1 VVDFVGCGLDPPNK
15 LGLEPIEL
23 VGIFALVGIACVL
36 LLRVFVRSGAP
47 VEPPVVTLEVL
58 CTADA
63 PPPDPPF
70 PFAVVVDV
78 FPRVDCVKSG
88 AVVVSVDPLAVAG
101 IALE

>member
-1 VVDFVGCGLDPPNK
+1 VIDFVGRGLDPPNK
-15 LGLEPIEL
+15 LGLELIGL
-23 VGIFALVGIACVL
+23 VGVFVLVEIACVL

-47 VEPPVVTLEVL
+47 VETAVVVLELL
-58 CTADA
+58 CTVDV

-70 PFAVVVDV
+70 PLTVVVDV
-78 FPRVDCVKSG
+78 FPRFDCVKSG